1 MTPRILDIVAS
12 SILEPPP
19 ADVALSAE
27 GRGARGGLAQ
37 KEGAMM
43 GAASRIGTLVIA
55 ACAVT
60 ATAFAQAS
68 SDVTDRDRVW
78 ANFTREA
85 AIVGH
90 QHFWLELR
98 GMKLMNDQSIKQSDG
113 EGGTFKGPTLN
124 LAGYPLNRPQK
135 CKGLAGEPGCVT
147 EIDGGRFD
155 LVAAYG
161 LLSTLEVG
169 LVFPFVMQEQVSF
182 SDGANQETADLGD
195 LQFYGKFKRQLAEHW
210 AGALGLEINAATGS
224 SSKGF
229 GTGHTG
235 LNPFMSV
242 RYQSGRVALG
252 SHVGF
257 LLNVDGPSDVF
268 NWSVEGIVRA
278 THLFALRC
286 EVNGR
291 LLKAGGET
299 FNDVAVWPGLDF
311 NLTDYFVIRPQALAH
326 LTTDAVDWGLGL
338 GLALTM

>member
-1 MTPRILDIVAS
+1 
-12 SILEPPP
+12 
-19 ADVALSAE
+19 
-27 GRGARGGLAQ
+27 
-37 KEGAMM
+37 MM
-43 GAASRIGTLVIA
+43 GATSRISVLVIA
-55 ACAVT
+55 ACT
-60 ATAFAQAS
+60 ATAFAQES

-98 GMKLMNDQSIKQSDG
+98 GMKLMDDQSIKQSDPD
-113 EGGTFKGPTLN
+113 GGTFKGPTLN
-124 LAGYPLNRPQK
+124 LAGYPLNRPTK
-135 CKGLAGEPGCVT
+135 CKGLVGQPGCVT

-155 LVAAYG
+155 LIAAYG

-169 LVFPFVMQEQVSF
+169 LDFPFVMQEQVSF
-182 SDGANQETADLGD
+182 ADGASRDTADLGD
-195 LQFYGKFKRQLAEHW
+195 LQLYGKFKRQLAEHW
-210 AGALGLEINAATGS
+210 AGALGLEINTATGS

-235 LNPFMSV
+235 LNPFLSA

-268 NWSVEGIVRA
+268 NWSLEGIVRA
-278 THLFALRC
+278 TQRLALRC

-291 LLKAGGET
+291 LFKTGGET
-299 FNDVAVWPGLDF
+299 FDDVAVWPGFDF
-311 NLTDYFVIRPQALAH
+311 NLTDYFVIRPQGLAH

-338 GLALTM
+338 GLAITL